1 MFLWADARFCKDA
14 PWHVFTEADAHF
26 MFLDLKICSGA
37 MICADYVQGVAPIE
51 TQ

>member
-1 MFLWADARFCKDA
+1 MFLWADAR
-14 PWHVFTEADAHF
+14 F